1 MSAHEDESAG
11 QDASKTDEGAVSTA
25 EADENDRENSGGVQD
40 TTEKPEPDDEAK
52 EKAAEMMTAYE
63 DKPTLVMPGSGK
75 TITGT
80 AVNEWLDDDGNPK
93 YADNE
98 DSPAAKA
105 KSEGSDA
112 AKGDDSADGIDVG
125 TDRADDDGDNEGG
138 SRAKNTAESER
149 ASEADETAE
158 DENKLIE
165 QLNEEAE
172 QRVKDNLEKDK
183 EFNKEIIEATK
194 QDREDREKASEK
206 AEA

>member
-25 EADENDRENSGGVQD
+25 EADENDNENSGGVQD

-93 YADNE
+93 YADDE

-112 AKGDDSADGIDVG
+112 TKGDDSADGNDAG

-138 SRAKNTAESER
+138 SRAKSTAESER

-158 DENKLIE
+158 DENKSIE